1 MKKLNISNETLVGAL
16 AAIAIVVLILG
27 FNFLKGE
34 EVFST
39 TTNYYVRYEN
49 ASGLQNSASVL
60 HQGVK
65 VGSVRRVTLAKNGDG
80 VEVQFYV
87 NDKVKVTKGSIARL
101 VSTDLFGTKALNIVV
116 VPGDEFL
123 SRDDTLLGTIEPS
136 PLEALGTDLNPLRE
150 KTEHLI
156 TGIDTLVSA
165 LETERIKAILANI
178 EGTSA
183 ALNQMV
189 SAENSK
195 LNRMLSNVESITN
208 NLKANNELINA
219 ALANVHA
226 ISDSIAKSELTS
238 TIATAKEVMDKTNT
252 IMHKI
257 NQGEGSLGLLVND
270 KALYNNLNQT
280 AIDLDKLMVDL
291 QKNPKRYVHFSVWG
305 RKQKDEDAK

>member
-1 MKKLNISNETLVGAL
+1 LKKLNISNETLVGAL

-65 VGSVRRVTLAKNGDG
+65 VGSVRRVTLSKNGNG
-80 VEVQFYV
+80 VDVQFYV

-305 RKQKDEDAK
+305 RKQKDEDPK